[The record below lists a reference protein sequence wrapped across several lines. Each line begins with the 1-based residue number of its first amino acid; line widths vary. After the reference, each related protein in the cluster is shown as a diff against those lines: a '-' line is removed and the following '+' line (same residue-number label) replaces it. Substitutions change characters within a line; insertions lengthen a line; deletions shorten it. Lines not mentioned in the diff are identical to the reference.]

1 MESHHQAPFAMADNE
16 SASCGAQDRCEK
28 EVSFSYYTTEDLIL
42 GVREPQAI
50 IQVVLSTSSPT
61 LCLTDDD
68 TTNPFYI
75 ITTATIKS
83 SKSLEKPIN
92 LNNDAYPRSVTAMA
106 SAIPGDRADLASPA
120 VRGNAIADLT
130 EKTTP
135 KKKVSWRVT
144 RPHIRQGP
152 PTNLSDYAQRTF
164 ITVPVSG
171 SVSVKHLYPR
181 TKSMESNVL
190 PGEVYTVAFNPPGTP
205 GVGMVR

>member
-1 MESHHQAPFAMADNE
+1 MADNE
-16 SASCGAQDRCEK
+16 SASDGAQDRCK
-28 EVSFSYYTTEDLIL
+28 QEVSFSYYTAEDLIL

-61 LCLTDDD
+61 LSLTDDD

-75 ITTATIKS
+75 ITTATIKY
-83 SKSLEKPIN
+83 SKYPDKPIT
-92 LNNDAYPRSVTAMA
+92 LNNGAYPRSVTAIA

-120 VRGNAIADLT
+120 IRGNAIADLT
-130 EKTTP
+130 EKTNP

-152 PTNLSDYAQRTF
+152 PPNLRDHAQRTF

-171 SVSVKHLYPR
+171 SVNVKHLYPR
-181 TKSMESNVL
+181 TKFKESNVL
-190 PGEVYTVAFNPPGTP
+190 LGEVYAVAFNPPGTP
-205 GVGMVR
+205 GVGTVS